1 MIYDVVAAFDYL
13 TDRLDPQIAWYD
25 SKSTGAKRWYYGLSF
40 VQLLTGTAVP
50 VMAGFKVELT
60 SIAVVGG
67 AAALTTGLLSLGQW
81 QHLWIRYRATAEAL
95 KHEKYMFLAKSGPY
109 GGAQPADLA
118 QRCESLISSEHAVW
132 ASLMQRLQQPAAH
145 GSQQQGG
152 VHGS

>member
-1 MIYDVVAAFDYL
+1 MAAFDYL
-13 TDRLDPQIAWYD
+13 AERLDPQIKWYD
-25 SKSTGAKRWYYGLSF
+25 CKSAGAKHWFYILSF
-40 VQLLTGTAVP
+40 VQLLTGAAVP
-50 VMAGFKVELT
+50 VLAAFKVELT

-145 GSQQQGG
+145 TQQQGG